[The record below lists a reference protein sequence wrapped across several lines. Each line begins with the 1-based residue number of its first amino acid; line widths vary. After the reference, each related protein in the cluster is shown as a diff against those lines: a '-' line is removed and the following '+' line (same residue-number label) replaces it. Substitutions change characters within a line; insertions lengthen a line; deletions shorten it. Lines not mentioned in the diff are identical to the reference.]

1 MHGHF
6 AQLLGA
12 AVAEPE
18 AQLNALEMF
27 SEAEKQERVAK
38 KQARENSNAGK
49 LRKVKRKTP
58 DKLTIEPSH
67 ITAATA

>member
-18 AQLNALEMF
+18 AQLNALEMLTD
-27 SEAEKQERVAK
+27 AEKAQQQFEEQELMTS
-38 KQARENSNAGK
+38 NSALLKNVR
-49 LRKVKRKTP
+49 RKSMKASL
-58 DKLTIEPSH
+58 D
-67 ITAATA
+67 AAA